1 MMVRTATRS
10 MIIELEAMLDV
21 VDPQPAKRSISFRR
35 RMFDMPSQ
43 SINEEIAAGVA
54 EVVEMID
61 QAENNVNA
69 HEPSE

>member
-1 MMVRTATRS
+1 
-10 MIIELEAMLDV
+10 MLDV

-69 HEPSE
+69 HESSE